1 MMDVMKPIISETVP
15 TGDEWLYE
23 IKYDGFRCRL
33 VWTQETVTLLSKN
46 NHDLNERFPEVVE
59 WCKSNVQHVKDYLPV
74 EIDGE
79 LVVLNHRYQANF
91 NLMQTRGRMRS
102 AERIQERAKLRPAT
116 LMAFDLTRYAGV
128 EIRDLPLEKR
138 KKRLGTITNCI
149 PNDDRFCVVETFT
162 ELSVI
167 EKFVFDYQ
175 CEGLVAKKKASVYQK
190 GKQHHDWL
198 KIKNWRVI
206 QGIITQYNPSNG
218 YFAVQAYEDQ
228 GSSLITIGKCKHGL
242 PSESSS
248 MLHELF
254 HKKGEEQNGEY
265 LLPPAVVGK
274 IRTLG
279 VASGEMREP
288 EFERIEPSVQVKNCT
303 VSQVE
308 LDLAQFP
315 TGVHIKNLQK
325 ELWPR
330 LSKKDLLIYMRRISP
345 YMLPF
350 LKDKVLTIIRAP
362 DGVAKETFF
371 QKQIPDYA
379 PLDLLET
386 TESNEIVCN
395 RLEGLLWLANH
406 GSIEYHVPFQRVC
419 CEQPNEIVFDLDPP
433 NRNHFYLAIHA
444 AQLLKR
450 ILDDLDLISFVKT
463 SGNKGLQVFIPIKE
477 GSVTYEETALIT
489 EGIANIL
496 VEAHPDNF
504 TTERLKKNRNEQL
517 YVDYVQHGKD
527 KTLIAPYSPRLQI
540 EGTISTPLYWH
551 ELTEDLDPTNYTLS
565 NVVTR
570 VLDIG
575 CPFATYSAAR
585 EQQRMEPLLR
595 LVK

>member
-1 MMDVMKPIISETVP
+1 M
-15 TGDEWLYE
+15 
-23 IKYDGFRCRL
+23 
-33 VWTQETVTLLSKN
+33 
-46 NHDLNERFPEVVE
+46 
-59 WCKSNVQHVKDYLPV
+59 VKDK
-74 EIDGE
+74 
-79 LVVLNHRYQANF
+79 
-91 NLMQTRGRMRS
+91 
-102 AERIQERAKLRPAT
+102 KLA
-116 LMAFDLTRYAGV
+116 
-128 EIRDLPLEKR
+128 
-138 KKRLGTITNCI
+138 CH
-149 PNDDRFCVVETFT
+149 
-162 ELSVI
+162 S
-167 EKFVFDYQ
+167 
-175 CEGLVAKKKASVYQK
+175 
-190 GKQHHDWL
+190 
-198 KIKNWRVI
+198 
-206 QGIITQYNPSNG
+206 GIIAQYNPSNG
-218 YFAVQAYEDQ
+218 YFAVQAFEDQ

-242 PSESSS
+242 SKASSS

-254 HKKGEEQNGEY
+254 QQKGEEKNGEY
-265 LLPPAVVGK
+265 HLPPAVVGK

-279 VASGEMREP
+279 VESGEMREP
-288 EFERIEPSVQVKNCT
+288 EFQQIDPSIEVKDCT

-315 TGVHIKNLQK
+315 GSVPIKNLQK

-330 LSKKDLLIYMRRISP
+330 LTKKDLLIYMRHIAP

-350 LKDKVLTIIRAP
+350 LKDKALTIIRAP
-362 DGVAKETFF
+362 DGVTKETFF

-379 PLDLLET
+379 PRDVLET
-386 TESNEIVCN
+386 TEVNEIVCN

-433 NRNHFYLAIHA
+433 NREHFYLAIHA
-444 AQLLKR
+444 AHLLKQ

-489 EGIANIL
+489 EGIANIM
-496 VEAHPDNF
+496 VEAHPDNY
-504 TTERLKKNRNEQL
+504 TTERLKKNRNERL

-570 VLDIG
+570 VRDIG
-575 CPFATYSAAR
+575 CPFASYS
-585 EQQRMEPLLR
+585 ELGNNNEWSHYC
-595 LVK
+595 VW